1 MLIDGCLQCA
11 TFDGEIDSKNF
22 PRESGVRSNHNTGTT
37 EGTAFNSEVYL
48 RGVIHKD
55 GGSNRIGGFNF
66 ATFAAIGDGNIY
78 GVIQIERVIG
88 RGNSSAV

>member
-1 MLIDGCLQCA
+1 MLIGGCLQCA
-11 TFDGEIDSKNF
+11 TLDGEIDGKNSL
-22 PRESGVRSNHNTGTT
+22 ESGVRINHNIGTT
-37 EGTAFNSEVYL
+37 EGTAFNSEVYR

-55 GGSNRIGGFNF
+55 GGSIRIGGFNF

-88 RGNSSAV
+88 RGNRSAV

>member
-22 PRESGVRSNHNTGTT
+22 LLESGSRINHKIGTT

-78 GVIQIERVIG
+78 EVIQTERVIG
-88 RGNSSAV
+88 RGNRSAV

>member
-22 PRESGVRSNHNTGTT
+22 IESGVRINHNTGTT

-48 RGVIHKD
+48 RVVIHKD

-78 GVIQIERVIG
+78 EVIQTERVIG
-88 RGNSSAV
+88 RGNRSAV